1 MGKLELDTVGIAPG
15 FTVNDLTKSIH
26 FYVEGL
32 GFTISQRHEAEG
44 VLRFVMLKAG
54 NSELALG
61 QDDFAKGKDRVKGV
75 AVRLYVTT
83 KQDLQQLAAQAKA
96 AGIVLDHE
104 VMAMPW
110 GQLAF
115 AVTDPDGFKLTI
127 ANER

>member
-1 MGKLELDTVGIAPG
+1 MAKLALDTVGIAPG
-15 FTVNDLTKSIH
+15 FTVNDLSKSIH

-32 GFTISQRHEAEG
+32 GFTITDRNEADG
-44 VLRFVMLKAG
+44 KLRFVMMKAG
-54 NSELALG
+54 NGEMALG

-75 AVRLYVTT
+75 AVRLYITT
-83 KQDLQQLAAQAKA
+83 KQDLKQLAAQAKA
-96 AGIVLDHE
+96 TGIVLDHE

-110 GQLAF
+110 GQMAF

>member
-1 MGKLELDTVGIAPG
+1 MAKLALDTVGIAPG
-15 FTVNDLTKSIH
+15 FTVNDLSKSIH

-32 GFTISQRHEAEG
+32 GFTITDRNEVDG
-44 VLRFVMLKAG
+44 KLRFVMMKAG
-54 NSELALG
+54 NGDIALG

-75 AVRLYVTT
+75 AVRLYIST
-83 KQDLQQLAAQAKA
+83 KQDLQQLAAQARA

-110 GQLAF
+110 GQMAF
-115 AVTDPDGFKLTI
+115 AVTDPDGFKITI